1 MPNRIIRIRRARR
14 KRTIAS
20 LLIGGVTV
28 VGLVTISFYLTLQQ
42 ERNLTVLDPVDT
54 ALVDAETDDI
64 VELQDV
70 TNVFEPARELSID
83 EKERNDQQRRSDI
96 AAIHSALQAYYQQNG
111 SYPKLT
117 QLNSD
122 QFREVNFPDV
132 PEEMFKDPA
141 DEGSRVVITRTAQE
155 ATYAYDVVDEDGFT
169 CEPSRRV
176 CVSYSLSALLSGGLA
191 FTLDSDE

>member
-1 MPNRIIRIRRARR
+1 MPNKIIRLRHARR

-20 LLIGGVTV
+20 LLFGGLII
-28 VGLVTISFYLTLQQ
+28 VGLVVSSFYFTLRQ
-42 ERNLTVLDPVDT
+42 ERSLTVLDPADDTTVDT
-54 ALVDAETDDI
+54 EDDSM
-64 VELQDV
+64 VELQD
-70 TNVFEPARELSID
+70 TTDIFEPARELSID

-96 AAIHSALQAYYQQNG
+96 AAIHSALQAYYQQHG
-111 SYPKLT
+111 DYPKLT

-122 QFREVNFPDV
+122 QFREANFPDV
-132 PEEMFKDPA
+132 PEEIFQDPA
-141 DEGSRVVITRTAQE
+141 DEGSRIVITRTAQP

-169 CEPSRRV
+169 CEPSRRA

>member
-1 MPNRIIRIRRARR
+1 MTNKIIRLRHARR

-20 LLIGGVTV
+20 LLFGGLII
-28 VGLVTISFYLTLQQ
+28 VGLVVSSFYFTLRQ
-42 ERNLTVLDPVDT
+42 ERSLTVLDPADDTTVDT
-54 ALVDAETDDI
+54 EDDSM
-64 VELQDV
+64 VELQD
-70 TNVFEPARELSID
+70 TTDIFEPARELSID

-122 QFREVNFPDV
+122 KFRAANFPDV
-132 PEEMFKDPA
+132 PEETFKDPA
-141 DEGSRVVITRTAQE
+141 DEDTRVVITRTAQE

-191 FTLDSDE
+191 FTLDSDD